1 MAELW
6 DLYHSDGTPA
16 GRTMVRGDKVP
27 EGLRHLACEVLVRH
41 TDGDYLLMHR
51 CATKSVYPGRWE
63 GTAGG
68 SALFGEDTLSC
79 IQRELLEET
88 GITSKHFS
96 FVAGRNIRGDCIF
109 HTYLCV
115 TDCDKNAVRL
125 QEGETD
131 DFKWVSEQEFIEFI
145 NSDQIIDIQYNR
157 WVPWFRKMGYLK

>member
-1 MAELW
+1 MAEIW

-51 CATKSVYPGRWE
+51 CATKSVYPDRWE

-96 FVAGRNIRGDCIF
+96 RQHRTQLLFCSLPTRLLCCLLINIVIRQPSKVIEIYIRSF
-109 HTYLCV
+109 HTPIGCS
-115 TDCDKNAVRL
+115 A
-125 QEGETD
+125 
-131 DFKWVSEQEFIEFI
+131 
-145 NSDQIIDIQYNR
+145 NS
-157 WVPWFRKMGYLK
+157 FGSH